1 METVITR
8 DLDMILDKLSRDD
21 AFRAWVADDPVAAM
35 ASIGVHIDGH
45 QLPGRVSLPSKEV
58 MMSARL
64 AIKSKLDSA
73 AGAIPFFLSG
83 KL

>member
-8 DLDMILDKLSRDD
+8 DLDTILDKLSRDD

-35 ASIGVHIDGH
+35 ASVGVAIDAQ
-45 QLPGRVSLPSKEV
+45 QLPGKVILPSKEV
-58 MMSARL
+58 MMAARL
-64 AIKSKLDSA
+64 AIKAKLDSA

>member
-21 AFRAWVADDPVAAM
+21 AFRAWVAGDPVAAM
-35 ASIGVHIDGH
+35 ASLGVPIDAG
-45 QLPGRVSLPSKEV
+45 QLPGKVTLPSKEV

-64 AIKSKLDSA
+64 AIKAKLDNA
-73 AGAIPFFLSG
+73 AGAFPFFLSG

>member
-8 DLDMILDKLSRDD
+8 DLDTILDKLSRDD

-35 ASIGVHIDGH
+35 ASVGVTIDAQ
-45 QLPGRVSLPSKEV
+45 QLPGKVSLPSKEV
-58 MMSARL
+58 MMAARL
-64 AIKSKLDSA
+64 AIKAKLDSA

>member
-8 DLDMILDKLSRDD
+8 DLDLILDKLSRDD
-21 AFRAWVADDPVAAM
+21 AFRAWVMDDPAAAM
-35 ASIGVHIDGH
+35 ASIGVHIEAQ
-45 QLPGRVSLPSKEV
+45 QLPGKVSLPSKEV

-64 AIKSKLDSA
+64 AIKAKLDNA

>member
-1 METVITR
+1 MEPASNR
-8 DLDMILDKLSRDD
+8 DLDLILDRLSRDD

-35 ASIGVHIDGH
+35 ASLGVVIGAG
-45 QLPGRVSLPSKEV
+45 QLTDKVILPSREV
-58 MMSARL
+58 MMAARL
-64 AIKSKLDSA
+64 AIKAKLDSA